1 MKNIRLLSD
10 FDNIFELSAHHE
22 ASYLLEIF
30 FTLLLKKDFDEFGS
44 TNEINFQIIIYST
57 HLL

>member
-44 TNEINFQIIIYST
+44 TNEINFQIII
-57 HLL
+57 